1 MRWCPHWCCLCLLC
15 HDDMTIFSIDAVLLT
30 EVVGPALPPAR
41 PLVAG
46 GRVAAGELR
55 QLGLRLVREEELEQ
69 LK

>member
-1 MRWCPHWCCLCLLC
+1 
-15 HDDMTIFSIDAVLLT
+15 MTIFSIDAVLLT

-55 QLGLRLVREEELEQ
+55 QLGLRLVGEEELKQ